1 MTPFSGG
8 SRGTHCSGRQNVGV
22 PDQMVVGRQMR
33 REEPIRVNPVS
44 HENEHKLPVACP
56 DSHLI
61 VPFCGALSI
70 GHISAEE
77 TREEYIDCKM
87 DRGMFCAKV
96 GIYFRNH
103 FLTIVVHFDMQI

>member
-44 HENEHKLPVACP
+44 QENEHKLPVACP
-56 DSHLI
+56 DSQLI
-61 VPFCGALSI
+61 VPFCGAMSI

-77 TREEYIDCKM
+77 IKRIIRLQDE
-87 DRGMFCAKV
+87 
-96 GIYFRNH
+96 
-103 FLTIVVHFDMQI
+103 